1 MKLSWQGLKRAW
13 LYQLLMLFVCFS
25 IWFYIRTAAYL
36 SGPPDGDLYAQTW
49 SFQLMVGGLYLVG
62 ALPLLAVL
70 FLVEAGMF
78 WAVLRIAQ
86 PQPTVQPDG
95 PASGG
100 SAG

>member
-1 MKLSWQGLKRAW
+1 MRLNWQGFKRAW
-13 LYQLLMLFVCFS
+13 LYQLALLFAFFCV
-25 IWFYIRTAAYL
+25 WFYLRTTAYL
-36 SGPPDGDLYAQTW
+36 AGPPDGDLYAQTW

-62 ALPLLAVL
+62 SLPLLAVL
-70 FLVEAGMF
+70 FLVEAGLF
-78 WAVLRIAQ
+78 LVVLRVVQ